1 MYFNNGPSP
10 NCVTQTYLG
19 KILKEKWGG
28 QAPRKNS
35 GGSNPMRPPVPP
47 LMLIFIFTKFFYGT
61 QCKNI

>member
-28 QAPRKNS
+28 QAPQK
-35 GGSNPMRPPVPP
+35 
-47 LMLIFIFTKFFYGT
+47 K
-61 QCKNI
+61 